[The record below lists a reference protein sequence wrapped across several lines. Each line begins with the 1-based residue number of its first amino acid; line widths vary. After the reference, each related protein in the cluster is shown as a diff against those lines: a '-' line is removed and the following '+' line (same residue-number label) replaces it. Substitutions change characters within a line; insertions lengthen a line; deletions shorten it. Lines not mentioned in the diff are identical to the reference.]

1 VLYSGLQRLYVVCA
15 VGEVFVALPVQYRV
29 YQSSEQE
36 GGETTTV
43 PYQGVEMLQFMTAVM
58 SFFMV
63 MMNMLILMMRLVEES
78 FSE

>member
-1 VLYSGLQRLYVVCA
+1 VVCA